1 MIRFFPDEIKL
12 VFPEIFN
19 MEEKNQAF
27 MQSQDLEE
35 LIKSMKERLKDR
47 YFDSFRNM

>member
-19 MEEKNQAF
+19 MNEKNQEF
-27 MQSQDLEE
+27 MQSEDLDG
-35 LIKSMKERLKDR
+35 LIKSMKQRLKDK
-47 YFDSFRNM
+47 YFDAFRNM